1 MAQYTVTLKV
11 KGNSYTGDGVYAYAG
26 DTSTPSTWQ
35 ATTFRTDNAA
45 PESITATTYTVS
57 TDSNGLL
64 LIGTCAAGT
73 SGVTASPY
81 CFLTW
86 ATRANCSIYATH
98 NSARKVNTYTGCIS
112 SYSSA
117 ITLKFTGN
125 TILCVCFDGDSVE
138 APDYVPIYCRVGTNC
153 TSFRIGKSAS
163 SYTTVSTSTNT
174 VVFYPRESSGSNTLK
189 VFYVVQSGS
198 QDKAIMK
205 YSSNNSVASPNTDSQ
220 PFNVKGTYANGKNIN
235 PLYYGRWIIVRC
247 EKSTSTTYTITYNAN
262 GGSGSMAAGTK
273 YKDVAFEIDD
283 NGFDPPYIYKYFKN
297 WNTNSG
303 GTGTSYA
310 PGASYTSNA
319 NLTLYAQWA
328 DITVQVNVGGTWHQ
342 AIPYVNVGGTWKQCK
357 PYVNSN
363 GAWQEVNNSQ

>member
-1 MAQYTVTLKV
+1 MAQYTVTLKIKENTDEDAKGV
-11 KGNSYTGDGVYAYAG
+11 YVYSGNSN
-26 DTSTPSTWQ
+26 S
-35 ATTFRTDNAA
+35 ATTIRNSGSWKDDATI
-45 PESITATTYTVS
+45 SSGTTGTTYTIT
-57 TDSNGLL
+57 TDSNGYLSL
-64 LIGTCAAGT
+64 AHNNTSYSDGTPKCW
-73 SGVTASPY
+73 
-81 CFLTW
+81 LTW
-86 ATRANCSIYATH
+86 ATRANCSFV
-98 NSARKVNTYTGCIS
+98 SG
-112 SYSSA
+112 SSA
-117 ITLKFTGN
+117 SRPNNYTVVLSGTSGAASLQFTGN
-125 TILCVCFDGDSVE
+125 TILCVCFGRQNQTY
-138 APDYVPIYCRVGTNC
+138 PDVVPIYCRRGSNC
-153 TSFRIGKSAS
+153 SSFRVGKSAS
-163 SYTTVSTSTNT
+163 SYTTVSTTTNT
-174 VVFYPRESSGSNTLK
+174 VVFYPREDSGSNTVK

-205 YSSNNSVASPNTDSQ
+205 YSSNNSVAQPNTDSQ
-220 PFNVKGTYANGKNIN
+220 PFNVKGAYSAGKNIN

-303 GTGTSYA
+303 GTGTTYA
-310 PGASYTSNA
+310 PGASYTTNA

-357 PYVNSN
+357 PYVNTDGTWN
-363 GAWQEVNNSQ
+363 EVNNSQ